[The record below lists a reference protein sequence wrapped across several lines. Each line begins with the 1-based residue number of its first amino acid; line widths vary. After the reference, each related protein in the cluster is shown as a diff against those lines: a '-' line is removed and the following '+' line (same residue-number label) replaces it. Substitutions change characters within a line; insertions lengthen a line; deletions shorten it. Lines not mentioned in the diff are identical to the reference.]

1 MNALAL
7 IAMAPSHRSVS
18 HSNQSHIG
26 EASNHRPSFQ
36 AVDEVPIFRKASCA
50 CGGGC
55 PRCLSARAVQPYA
68 GNRTGM
74 PPSLKQNLEWVSG
87 MDLSDVQV
95 HRNSPTPAL
104 LDAEAVTQGRQ
115 IHLGPGA
122 ESHLAHEAWHVIQQ
136 RQGRVVPRG
145 ELNGIDI
152 NGDVDLEAEADRM
165 GERLSHPAHYAVG
178 PHRQANGAGYIGVSQ
193 TVQRKVKIGG
203 GTTKVQESDYL
214 KGGSKSGVGTTY
226 SVASLIGD
234 SLKRVFLSLTELEDY
249 ANGKADYIGDVKTAS
264 AGTFWYRLPATK
276 LTVLGEV
283 HENPKGNVEDVILG
297 LQTSRFKYE
306 PFNELADVLPFKQ
319 KDIGT
324 STKTRLVQVHKGKD
338 IRVSGLVDRSKFNP
352 DLENIVIKALT
363 GAVITR
369 NEYIPANPAGMS
381 AADKMKW
388 GKRAKT
394 TDYSYGERVALY
406 LSFAIH
412 IAGDIAQ
419 YVFDPEVFI
428 ESDYFRSARRLMEYY
443 QKYKTTLDAFAAA
456 KDGDDLIGI
465 YELTAPGKFAN
476 LTVIEDFTKVFHEFG
491 SRYIEGLGNQLGNK
505 NLEAQGAALA
515 GNLKAGL
522 DDLSPARE
530 EIMWQQIQVALAKK
544 YLIVGMGDAHRRNLS
559 SRLAKANID
568 HREVAQSL
576 VEQKTDIDK
585 NWAP

>member
-1 MNALAL
+1 MVQRATSASQHLL
-7 IAMAPSHRSVS
+7 PK
-18 HSNQSHIG
+18 QPHIC
-26 EASNHRPSFQ
+26 
-36 AVDEVPIFRKASCA
+36 V

-55 PRCLSARAVQPYA
+55 PRCLSESVVQPYA
-68 GNRTGM
+68 GNRTSM
-74 PPSLKQNLEWVSG
+74 PSLLKQNLERASG
-87 MDLSDVQV
+87 LDLSDVQV
-95 HRNSPTPAL
+95 YRNSPHPGL

-122 ESHLAHEAWHVIQQ
+122 ESHLAHEAWHVVQQ
-136 RQGRVVPRG
+136 MQGRVVPRG
-145 ELNGIDI
+145 ALNGIEI
-152 NGDVDLEAEADRM
+152 NDDVALEAEADHM
-165 GERLSHPAHYAVG
+165 GERFSHAAHHAVG
-178 PHRQANGAGYIGVSQ
+178 THRQGNGAGYTGASQ
-193 TVQRKVKIGG
+193 AAQRKVRIGG
-203 GTTKVQESDYL
+203 GTTKVWESDYL
-214 KGGSKSGVGTTY
+214 KGGSKSTVGTKH

-234 SLKRVFLSLTELEDY
+234 SVKRVFLSTTELEDY

-306 PFNELADVLPFKQ
+306 PFNELADVLPFRQ
-319 KDIGT
+319 TDIGT
-324 STKTRLVQVHKGKD
+324 STRTRLVQVHQGKD
-338 IRVSGLVDRSKFNP
+338 IRVAGLVDRSKFNP

-363 GAVITR
+363 GAAITR

-381 AADKMKW
+381 AADTKKW
-388 GKRAKT
+388 GKRRKT

-406 LSFAIH
+406 VSFAIH
-412 IAGDIAQ
+412 IASDIAQ
-419 YVFDPEVFI
+419 YAFGPEVLI
-428 ESDYFRSARRLMEYY
+428 ESDYFQSARRLMEYY
-443 QKYKTTLDAFAAA
+443 QKHKTTLDAFAAA

-465 YELTAPGKFAN
+465 YELTSPSKFAN

-505 NLEAQGAALA
+505 KLEAQGVALA

-522 DDLSPARE
+522 NDLSPARE
-530 EIMWQQIQVALAKK
+530 EIMWQQIQVALANK

-559 SRLAKANID
+559 SRLTKASID
-568 HREVAQSL
+568 HREVEHSL

-585 NWAP
+585 NWVP